1 MTFPAISKQV
11 CPFFPPPTT
20 HTKHT
25 SSPFTSSIFVL
36 IMLLAIIQRN
46 NNLSENIPRGSN
58 MHLGFW
64 RTCRMSFFAIL
75 HVLVYSAG
83 TLRGGRSPWAVARL
97 PAASFSQQK
106 GEPNQLTPGDRHP
119 TPHRPCL
126 PLLCTPSLYIPSSLR
141 FPLFHQAADRPL
153 STCSRAHSLVSQPP
167 ADHNLLTLPRSQ
179 LRLSDRAPMRG
190 SCRRPTRRR
199 S

>member
-1 MTFPAISKQV
+1 MHFGFLENMTYV
-11 CPFFPPPTT
+11 
-20 HTKHT
+20 
-25 SSPFTSSIFVL
+25 IFRHIARADCRRAGL
-36 IMLLAIIQRN
+36 QR
-46 NNLSENIPRGSN
+46 GY
-58 MHLGFW
+58 
-64 RTCRMSFFAIL
+64 A
-75 HVLVYSAG
+75 
-83 TLRGGRSPWAVARL
+83 LRGGRSPQRL
-97 PAASFSQQK
+97 PASFSQQK

-179 LRLSDRAPMRG
+179 LRSSDRAPSHARFVPSVDDDEELNQQAAG
-190 SCRRPTRRR
+190 SAARWSVCSSCP
-199 S
+199 SAWW